1 MEVARLVLSPLLRKV
16 VLRLVVLRW
25 ERLFLMQIYE
35 DYLVIPKKN
44 PKKRV
49 KFYIIISLL
58 QSMRRLR
65 HRRGHDG
72 GL

>member
-1 MEVARLVLSPLLRKV
+1 MEVARLVLTPLLRKV

-49 KFYIIISLL
+49 KFNIIISLL

-72 GL
+72 DS